1 MHHQR
6 DPRNSI
12 VIAVSFFISTFL
24 ISPFS
29 NIAVAGTDF
38 VPPGLNRALE
48 VQKQHSKSLLKQA
61 GVVGTAVGFGPDG
74 MPVVQVYTE
83 RAGLVPLPKFLDGVM
98 VQEIAAGKF
107 HALEACDRLGLPIP
121 LCQPGIEKRPPGA
134 GGGGGGDTTST
145 SVDPTAFFSN
155 PVPIGVST
163 GNRSAG
169 CMAGTIG
176 ARLGGTKAL
185 SNNHVFGRENNGQ
198 SGEDILQPGLYDT
211 NCVDDPNNTNQ
222 FGDLYQVAPISF
234 SGANTIDAAIA
245 TYGSNNRTL
254 GCATPSNG
262 YGAPDAL
269 AAGTTLSI
277 ETLLMT
283 PVQKYG
289 RTTSL
294 TEGTIVSINWEGNV
308 GYSTGTAS
316 FVDQIVVYSTKGA
329 FVKAGDSGSLV
340 VGQPNQ
346 PKKPSGLLFAGD
358 KSGRYGIVNRIDNV
372 LSHFGLGIDGGPSCT
387 Q

>member
-1 MHHQR
+1 MHRLR
-6 DPRNSI
+6 DSRNSI
-12 VIAVSFFISTFL
+12 VIAVSLFL
-24 ISPFS
+24 ASFVISPFS
-29 NIAVAGTDF
+29 NVAIAGTDL

-74 MPVVQVYTE
+74 FPVVQVYTE
-83 RAGLVPLPKFLDGVM
+83 RAGLVPLPKFIDGVM

-121 LCQPGIEKRPPGA
+121 LCQPGMEKRPS
-134 GGGGGGDTTST
+134 GGGGSATST
-145 SVDPTAFFSN
+145 TVDPTAFFSN
-155 PVPIGVST
+155 TVPIGVST
-163 GNRSAG
+163 GNRSDG

-176 ARLGGTKAL
+176 ARLNNSYAL
-185 SNNHVFGRENNGQ
+185 SNNHVFARENQGVTGQ
-198 SGEDILQPGLYDT
+198 GADDIVQPGLYDT
-211 NCVDDPNNTNQ
+211 NCIDAADNSNQ
-222 FGDLYQVAPISF
+222 IGDLSQFAPINF
-234 SGANTIDAAIA
+234 SGSNTIDAAIA
-245 TYGSNNRTL
+245 TFGTNNRTL

-262 YGAPDAL
+262 YGAPDQL
-269 AAGTTLSI
+269 VAGTTLDVDNF
-277 ETLLMT
+277 LMT

-294 TEGTIVSINWEGNV
+294 TKGAIVSIHWEGNV

-340 VGQPNQ
+340 VGQPGNA
-346 PKKPSGLLFAGD
+346 KMPSGLLFAGD
-358 KSGRYGIVNRIDNV
+358 SSGRYGIVNRIDNV
-372 LSHFGLGIDGGPSCT
+372 LSYFGLGIDGGPSCT
-387 Q
+387 K

>member
-1 MHHQR
+1 MHRLR
-6 DPRNSI
+6 DSRNSI
-12 VIAVSFFISTFL
+12 IIAVSFFLAPFV

-29 NIAVAGTDF
+29 NGAIAGTDI

-48 VQKQHSKSLLKQA
+48 VQKAHSKSLLKQA

-74 MPVVQVYTE
+74 FPVVQVYTE
-83 RAGLVPLPKFLDGVM
+83 RAGLVPLPKFIDGVM

-121 LCQPGIEKRPPGA
+121 LCQPGIEKRPS
-134 GGGGGGDTTST
+134 GGGGSTTST
-145 SVDPTAFFSN
+145 TVDPTAYFSN

-163 GNRSAG
+163 GNRSDG

-176 ARLGGTKAL
+176 ARLNNSYAL
-185 SNNHVFGRENNGQ
+185 SNNHVFARENLGV
-198 SGEDILQPGLYDT
+198 GGDDILQPGLYDT
-211 NCVDDPNNTNQ
+211 NCIDAANNSNQ
-222 FGDLYQVAPISF
+222 IGDLLQFKAINF
-234 SGANTIDAAIA
+234 SGANTVDAAIA
-245 TYGSNNRTL
+245 DFGTTNREL

-262 YGAPDAL
+262 YGAPDPL
-269 AAGTTLSI
+269 AGGTTLSVDN
-277 ETLLMT
+277 LLMT

-294 TEGTIVSINWEGNV
+294 TKGTIVSINWEGNV

-316 FVDQIVVYSTKGA
+316 FVDQIVVYSSRGA

-340 VGQPNQ
+340 VGQPGPGNA
-346 PKKPSGLLFAGD
+346 KKPSGLLFAGD
-358 KSGRYGIVNRIDNV
+358 SSGRYGIVNRIDNV
-372 LSHFGLGIDGGPSCT
+372 LSSFGDAYSIDGGPSCT